1 MKETDTKRISFD
13 EMPAA
18 MATMMEDIRQ
28 IKNSLLH
35 PDEPV
40 QKKRDPISFE
50 RACEIVG
57 KAKNTMYRYT
67 SQGLIPHYKR
77 GKTVYF
83 FEDELMAWVR
93 EGKCES
99 IDERLAEAEKHIVQL
114 APKSRR

>member
-18 MATMMEDIRQ
+18 MATMMEDIR
-28 IKNSLLH
+28 
-35 PDEPV
+35 

-99 IDERLAEAEKHIVQL
+99 IDERLAEAEKNIVQL

>member
-50 RACEIVG
+50 RAC
-57 KAKNTMYRYT
+57 
-67 SQGLIPHYKR
+67 
-77 GKTVYF
+77 
-83 FEDELMAWVR
+83 
-93 EGKCES
+93 
-99 IDERLAEAEKHIVQL
+99 
-114 APKSRR
+114 

>member
-99 IDERLAEAEKHIVQL
+99 IDERLAEAEKNII
-114 APKSRR
+114 

>member
-57 KAKNTMYRYT
+57 KAKNTMYPLHESGSDPALQTRQDNLFLRGRT
-67 SQGLIPHYKR
+67 HGLGPRRK
-77 GKTVYF
+77 
-83 FEDELMAWVR
+83 VR
-93 EGKCES
+93 
-99 IDERLAEAEKHIVQL
+99 KH
-114 APKSRR
+114 